1 MKKSIALFFTLVWL
15 LPFCIAQEPAG
26 YYNVANG
33 KKGHALRVALFGLI
47 KNHTT
52 VTYSQLWDKFPVTDK
67 KQNGKVWDIYSDV
80 PNGTPPYEYTFGT
93 DQCGQY
99 SGEGDCY
106 NREHSMPKS
115 WFGGQAPMESDLFHI
130 YPTDGHVNGK
140 RSNMAYGEVS
150 SATWTSQ
157 NGSKIGHSSVTG
169 YSGTVFEPIDEYKGD
184 LARSYFYMVTRY
196 MDKNL
201 GQEEGA
207 IMLTNSNLNPWAL
220 TMLIRWHNED
230 PVSPKEIARNNAIYL
245 IQHNRN
251 PFIDHPELVGKIFG
265 VDSVNAFIYTGIN
278 NYESLVNVFP
288 NPATQQLNVSA
299 EGQNLSEM
307 LLYDMLGKCVKS
319 SSEFIQNNDNQY
331 VVNVSDLSKGL
342 YILKITID
350 NQYTS
355 TKKIIIQ

>member
-1 MKKSIALFFTLVWL
+1 MKKTLASFLFVILL
-15 LPFCIAQEPAG
+15 LPLCFAQAPDG
-26 YYNVANG
+26 YYNTANG

-47 KNHTT
+47 KNHTV
-52 VTYSQLWDKFPVTDK
+52 VTYGQLWEKFPLTDK
-67 KQNGKVWDIYSDV
+67 KPNGKVWDIYSDV
-80 PNGTPPYEYTFGT
+80 PNGSLPYEYTFGT

-157 NGSKIGHSSVTG
+157 NGSKIGPSAVPG
-169 YSGTVFEPIDEYKGD
+169 YTGTVFEPIDEYKGD

-201 GQEEGA
+201 GQEGA
-207 IMLTNSNLNPWAL
+207 LMLTNANLKPWAL
-220 TMLIRWHNED
+220 EMLIRWHNED
-230 PVSPKEIARNNAIYL
+230 PVSPKEKARNNAIYL

-251 PFIDHPELVGKIFG
+251 PFIDFPELVGKIFG
-265 VDSVNAFIYTGIN
+265 SDSVNAFVSTGISS
-278 NYESLVNVFP
+278 YESLVNVYP
-288 NPATQQLNVSA
+288 NPANQQLYIYS
-299 EGQNLSEM
+299 EGQNLSGM

-331 VVNVSDLSKGL
+331 VVNVSDLCKGI

-350 NQYTS
+350 NQYAS
-355 TKKIIIQ
+355 SKKIIIQ